1 MNLKTGKYIETVSVE
16 VLHFGVKGPIKNHT
30 IALSN
35 FHRTERDREIY
46 TVKIYDENLY
56 LLFETDNVLNC
67 KTNFNKKEDKI
78 WLKKQ
83 NSGIIYDFQKKNFK
97 VVNYETIYFQKEDNN
112 NEEEYGFG
120 ITVQDQKLQIFDE
133 DFNLLIENI
142 PYEQLEISP
151 TYGQFSYRYYSE
163 YNFWTQS
170 NNQIIHYRL

>member
-78 WLKKQ
+78 WLKKK
-83 NSGIIYDFQKKNFK
+83 IVELFTIFK
-97 VVNYETIYFQKEDNN
+97 RKILK
-112 NEEEYGFG
+112 
-120 ITVQDQKLQIFDE
+120 
-133 DFNLLIENI
+133 
-142 PYEQLEISP
+142 
-151 TYGQFSYRYYSE
+151 
-163 YNFWTQS
+163 
-170 NNQIIHYRL
+170 